1 MNRSSASPAVT
12 LRISAEGMR
21 LDPRVVGR
29 VAEAVVGAL
38 SAPDGPASQPPHGA
52 ISAAAARP
60 AETAA

>member
-38 SAPDGPASQPPHGA
+38 GDHTRPRYPAQARIESVN
-52 ISAAAARP
+52 SNRP